1 MYLAEDL
8 LCIYDNNRKQC
19 LFWHFCP
26 KTSVVFKKKKKISSI
41 KSLEDLTM
49 NLQTVPLSL
58 FCKIEID
65 SSQNETEFVPL
76 LLDVLT
82 LLYMSLL
89 TSFFKISFYLVI
101 FSIFALR
108 LQRQI
113 YCTRSCPFL
122 SLTHL
127 YILHPVH
134 FYVRSAQH
142 YTASIFFCYP
152 T

>member
-1 MYLAEDL
+1 MYLVEDL
-8 LCIYDNNRKQC
+8 LCIYDNNRKHC

-26 KTSVVFKKKKKISSI
+26 KTSVVLKKKKKLASI

-89 TSFFKISFYLVI
+89 TSFFKISFI
-101 FSIFALR
+101 W
-108 LQRQI
+108 
-113 YCTRSCPFL
+113 
-122 SLTHL
+122 
-127 YILHPVH
+127 
-134 FYVRSAQH
+134 
-142 YTASIFFCYP
+142 
-152 T
+152 

>member
-1 MYLAEDL
+1 MTTIETTVCFGIFA
-8 LCIYDNNRKQC
+8 RKQA
-19 LFWHFCP
+19 LFL
-26 KTSVVFKKKKKISSI
+26 KKKKISSI

-89 TSFFKISFYLVI
+89 TSFFKISFI
-101 FSIFALR
+101 W
-108 LQRQI
+108 
-113 YCTRSCPFL
+113 
-122 SLTHL
+122 
-127 YILHPVH
+127 
-134 FYVRSAQH
+134 
-142 YTASIFFCYP
+142 
-152 T
+152 